1 MASRA
6 VKAATPTSAHG
17 HCSAVKRQS
26 GFTLI
31 EMMVVITIIGI
42 ATATVGFGAYG
53 KPSAALRGDADRLVQ
68 LFTVAQVEARAGGRP
83 ILWQSNEQGYRFM
96 RRAAFTPHSA
106 HAAIAEQ
113 RPDLFANDRVLR
125 ARQWDAGLVQV
136 DIKPAGAA
144 VFTTEWIPE
153 PMRIEMTAG
162 TERVVVLR
170 DASGQ
175 YVVQQ

>member
-1 MASRA
+1 MVNQAAKA
-6 VKAATPTSAHG
+6 VTPTSVRG
-17 HCSAVKRQS
+17 HYSAVKRQS

-83 ILWQSNEQGYRFM
+83 ILWQPNEQGYRFM
-96 RRAAFTPHSA
+96 RRAVWTPHSA
-106 HAAIAEQ
+106 HAAITEQ
-113 RPDLFANDRVLR
+113 QSDLFANDRVLR
-125 ARQWDAGLVQV
+125 ARRWDAGRVEV
-136 DIKPAGAA
+136 DINPANAA
-144 VFTTEWIPE
+144 VFTTEWILE

-162 TERVVVLR
+162 SQRVVVLR